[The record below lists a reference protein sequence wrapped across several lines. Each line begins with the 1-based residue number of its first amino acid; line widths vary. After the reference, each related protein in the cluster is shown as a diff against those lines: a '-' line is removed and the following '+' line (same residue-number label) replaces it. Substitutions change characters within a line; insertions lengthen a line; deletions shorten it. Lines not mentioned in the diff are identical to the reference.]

1 MPRLLLVS
9 LLFLLIVPAGLR
21 ADQTGRL
28 APTKGMLLVAAE
40 DMADPRFA
48 RSVVLLIDYGPGGA
62 AGLIVNRPTRMTL
75 DEALGRELD
84 LAGNTHP
91 LYYGGPV
98 SSGSVT
104 CLLRATAPPAGAS
117 QVVAGLY
124 LIQVE
129 RILSEL
135 RRERDESRVRVF
147 SGYAGWNARQLAGE
161 IARGDWYVLPCDPA
175 LLFDTPSERLWE
187 LLRRRGGDLWI

>member
-1 MPRLLLVS
+1 MPRLLI
-9 LLFLLIVPAGLR
+9 LLLLLNLLVPASLR
-21 ADQTGRL
+21 ADQAGRL
-28 APTKGMLLVAAE
+28 APAMGMLLVAAE

-75 DEALGRELD
+75 GEALGHELD
-84 LAGNTHP
+84 LAGNRHP

-104 CLLRATAPPAGAS
+104 CLLRGAQPPAAAS

-129 RILSEL
+129 RILIEL
-135 RRERDESRVRVF
+135 RRDSGESRVRVF

-175 LLFDTPSERLWE
+175 LLFDTPPERLWE
-187 LLRRRGGDLWI
+187 LLRRRSGDLWI